1 MFWLGTFTP
10 FWSFT
15 LVKSSVLARPAR
27 ASAARWEWTEEVG
40 AFSGSGSARKR
51 SSVYSSS
58 RSVLAASCFTGFLLI
73 LFLRGLFTVFRE
85 TKRGSVGEIMSK
97 SEEEREGLSAGDD
110 EVGAELGLTK
120 KLSKISG
127 SCCGTVT
134 V

>member
-27 ASAARWEWTEEVG
+27 ASAARWEWTEEEVWT
-40 AFSGSGSARKR
+40 FSGSGRKR

-73 LFLRGLFTVFRE
+73 LFLRGLFTVFRD

-97 SEEEREGLSAGDD
+97 SEVEREGLSAGD
-110 EVGAELGLTK
+110 EEAGAELGLTK
-120 KLSKISG
+120 KLSNISESGCG
-127 SCCGTVT
+127 SVSL
-134 V
+134 